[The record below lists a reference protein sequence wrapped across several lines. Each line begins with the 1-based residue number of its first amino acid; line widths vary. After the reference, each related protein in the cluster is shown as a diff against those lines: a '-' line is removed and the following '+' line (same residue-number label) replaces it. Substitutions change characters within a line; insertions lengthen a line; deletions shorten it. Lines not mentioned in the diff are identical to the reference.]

1 MRLFV
6 AVRPPAAALAQLA
19 AALGRRPDPKW
30 HLTLAFLGERPA
42 TEPLLDPLQEVA
54 LGHPVFEL
62 SLRGG
67 GTFGGRVLWV
77 GITGEMDALRAL
89 ADDVRRAV
97 GVTEERPFRAHLTL
111 ARGRGL
117 VVPAGLAALEGQ
129 PWSVTEVELVHSILG
144 RSAQHQLL
152 RSFPLA
158 T

>member
-19 AALGRRPDPKW
+19 AALGRAPDPKW

-42 TEPLLDPLQEVA
+42 ADPLLDPLQEVA
-54 LGHPVFEL
+54 LAHPAFEL
-62 SLRGG
+62 FLRGG

-77 GITGEMDALRAL
+77 GVAGDADALRAL

-117 VVPAGLAALEGQ
+117 VVPADLAALEGQ
-129 PWSVTEVELVHSILG
+129 PWSVTEVELVRSVLG
-144 RSAQHQLL
+144 TSAQHRPL
-152 RSFPLA
+152 RSFPL
-158 T
+158 TT